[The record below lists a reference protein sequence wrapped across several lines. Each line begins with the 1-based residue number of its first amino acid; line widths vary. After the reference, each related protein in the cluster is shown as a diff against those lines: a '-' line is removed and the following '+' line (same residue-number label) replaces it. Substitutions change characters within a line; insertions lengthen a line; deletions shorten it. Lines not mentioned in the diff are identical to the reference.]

1 MELLKIIMED
11 KKTFNIG
18 EQFRTFWPVAL
29 VIISLAAQWAILGQ
43 RVSALED
50 RVDRQGTSIAD
61 VRTQVAE
68 SQKDVAALNEKVDG
82 VAENVNYIRSRI
94 DNALSR

>member
-1 MELLKIIMED
+1 MEQKRL
-11 KKTFNIG
+11 FNLADQLRI
-18 EQFRTFWPVAL
+18 FWPVAL
-29 VIISLAAQWAILGQ
+29 VVVSLAAQWAILGQ
-43 RVSALED
+43 RVSALEN